1 MDRGCVFRSTWT
13 GGVSLG
19 VCGQGKLTQ
28 DVIKKLQ
35 LYYGKAICSCTGDE
49 VAMHSAVFS
58 SFFHAVFLPF
68 PSTTTTRQTRVESE
82 YEVYTDCIKH
92 YITKKTHLASDTR
105 LRNAVVRAVK
115 TGNYEVDGIAKV
127 NV

>member
-19 VCGQGKLTQ
+19 VRGQGKLTQ

-35 LYYGKAICSCTGDE
+35 LYYGKAICSCTG
-49 VAMHSAVFS
+49 VFS
-58 SFFHAVFLPF
+58 SFFHAVFLPLL
-68 PSTTTTRQTRVESE
+68 STTTTRQTRVDSE